1 MTAEDH
7 PAVDERRPRSAR
19 QVAERCLG
27 LIAVVGRSLGAPLDE
42 TNEWVAR
49 HNISPFLSEAERAY
63 LADVAPQ
70 QQTVVDFSW
79 RAEAL
84 AALLW
89 ALECIGSLE
98 PLNVQVDLGAIAMFD
113 RATKD
118 PQGFLAAARLRPA
131 EVLEEAEADLYHHH
145 WRVRDAQLFGKPTP
159 SELDSGIV
167 YERRYALSWLVGWGA
182 DWDDVPTD
190 T

>member
-7 PAVDERRPRSAR
+7 PPVDNLQPRTAR

-27 LIAVVGRSLGAPLDE
+27 LMAVVGRSFGAPLDE
-42 TNEWVAR
+42 TNEWVAK
-49 HNISPFLSEAERAY
+49 HNVTPFLSEAERAY
-63 LADVAPQ
+63 LADATPPQ
-70 QQTVVDFSW
+70 QAVVDFGW

-89 ALECIGSLE
+89 ALEGMGSLE
-98 PLNVQVDLGAIAMFD
+98 PLNVQVDLAAISMFD

-118 PQGFLAAARLRPA
+118 PDAFLAAARLRPA
-131 EVLEEAEADLYHHH
+131 DMLEEAEANLYHQH

-159 SELDSGIV
+159 SELDRDIV
-167 YERRYALSWLVGWGA
+167 YERRHALSWLVGWGTE
-182 DWDDVPTD
+182 WDDVPTD